1 MARPLRPSPNSAA
14 RQRSAPLLAVIL
26 LGATLAGAA
35 PSPGSLNRL
44 TTEERTSGWEFL
56 FDGVAAECWRGING
70 SPFPSGYWELR
81 GRCLKTE
88 PALIGRDLVSRD
100 EFENFEFAFDWR
112 LPSGGNSGV
121 KYLVD
126 ESHEHPYAFEIRV
139 GLALFCAI
147 LLIGLV
153 LIRILVWNRRRAFL
167 GVRPQTLSTV
177 LGVLG
182 LAMGVLAAEVLDR
195 LEHQSTGLE
204 IQLLSNDRH
213 RDSKTPSR
221 RAGALYDR
229 IAPESSPVKP
239 PGEWNTGRVKVDG
252 LRVEH
257 WINGDRVV
265 SYEIGSDDMRRRI
278 ESSKFRGL
286 SGFGAKAGR
295 HIVLQHHQDEVC
307 FRNLRIR
314 RLP

>member
-1 MARPLRPSPNSAA
+1 MARPLRPSPNSEA
-14 RQRSAPLLAVIL
+14 RQRSGPLLAVIL
-26 LGATLAGAA
+26 LSATLAGAA
-35 PSPGSLNRL
+35 PIPGSLNQL
-44 TTEERTSGWEFL
+44 TTEERTSGWELL
-56 FDGVAAECWRGING
+56 FDGVTAECWRGMDG

-81 GRCLKTE
+81 DSSLISK

-139 GLALFCAI
+139 ALVLFCAI

-153 LIRILVWNRRRAFL
+153 LIRVYVWNRRRTFL
-167 GVRPQTLSTV
+167 GVRRQTLATV
-177 LGVLG
+177 LGVFG
-182 LAMGVLAAEVLDR
+182 LAMGLLAAEVLDR

-204 IQLLSNDRH
+204 LQLLSNGRH
-213 RDSKTPSR
+213 RDGKTPSQ
-221 RAGALYDR
+221 RAGALYDL
-229 IAPESSPVKP
+229 IAPESSSVKP
-239 PGEWNTGRVKVDG
+239 LGEWNTGRVKVDG
-252 LRVEH
+252 PRVEH